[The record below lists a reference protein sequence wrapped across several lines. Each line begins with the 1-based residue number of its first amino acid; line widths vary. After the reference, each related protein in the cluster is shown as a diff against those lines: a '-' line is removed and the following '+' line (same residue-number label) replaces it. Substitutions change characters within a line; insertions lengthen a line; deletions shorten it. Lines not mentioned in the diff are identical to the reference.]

1 MVDQPRKRL
10 PWWSHT
16 GTAIA
21 ADATPLAYAWG
32 GPDKARAIVCANG
45 VGVSTFFWDYV
56 AEHFTPDHRVVVW
69 DYRGHGASGRARDL
83 KGISMA
89 TTADDMARVMDA
101 CDIDRALL
109 LGHSMG
115 CQVILEF
122 WRLFPDRVLGLV
134 PMLGSYGHPAD
145 TFLDPRVGR
154 AVYRT
159 AYKLSTTIPDIM
171 NVATKLAMRS
181 PLAWPFARLSGL
193 VHPDLCKR
201 SDLDP
206 YLEHLSLL
214 DTEVFVEFTRTAQE
228 HDASP
233 WLGDIHVPTLV
244 VAGER
249 DLFTPRH
256 LSLEMAQRIS
266 DAELLEIPRGSHAA
280 LIEQPELINLRLE
293 KFLRE
298 RIVPFE
304 AATPAPV
311 APLSS
316 VAPPPSVPPGRS
328 GVPTGAAPE
337 EAASGA
343 ALPSEATT
351 DAHAPARVATPPLHP
366 RGVLST

>member
-1 MVDQPRKRL
+1 
-10 PWWSHT
+10 
-16 GTAIA
+16 
-21 ADATPLAYAWG
+21 
-32 GPDKARAIVCANG
+32 
-45 VGVSTFFWDYV
+45 
-56 AEHFTPDHRVVVW
+56 
-69 DYRGHGASGRARDL
+69 
-83 KGISMA
+83 
-89 TTADDMARVMDA
+89 
-101 CDIDRALL
+101 
-109 LGHSMG
+109 
-115 CQVILEF
+115 
-122 WRLFPDRVLGLV
+122 
-134 PMLGSYGHPAD
+134 
-145 TFLDPRVGR
+145 
-154 AVYRT
+154 
-159 AYKLSTTIPDIM
+159 M

-304 AATPAPV
+304 AATPAPL
-311 APLSS
+311 APMSS
-316 VAPPPSVPPGRS
+316 MAPPPPVSAEPPG
-328 GVPTGAAPE
+328 
-337 EAASGA
+337 EAVS
-343 ALPSEATT
+343 PSEATT
-351 DAHAPARVATPPLHP
+351 DAQAPARVATPPLHP
-366 RGVLST
+366 RGLLST

>member
-1 MVDQPRKRL
+1 MVDQPKKRT

-16 GTAIA
+16 GTAVA
-21 ADATPLAYAWG
+21 ADGTPLAYAAG
-32 GPDKARAIVCANG
+32 GPDAKSGARAIVCANG

-56 AEHFTPDHRVVVW
+56 AERFTADHRVVVW

-83 KGISMA
+83 KGLTMA
-89 TTADDMARVMDA
+89 STADDMARVMDA
-101 CDIDRALL
+101 NDIDRAVL

-122 WRLFPDRVLGLV
+122 WHLFPDRVLGLV
-134 PMLGSYGHPAD
+134 PMLGAYGHPAD

-154 AVYRT
+154 TVFNT
-159 AYKLSTTIPDIM
+159 AYKLSTTLPDFM

-193 VHPDLCKR
+193 VHPQLCKR
-201 SDLDP
+201 SDLEP

-214 DTEVFVEFTRTAQE
+214 DIEVFVEFARTAQE

-233 WLGDIHVPTLV
+233 WLGDIHVPVLV
-244 VAGER
+244 VAGEK
-249 DLFTPRH
+249 DLFTPRR

-266 DAELLEIPRGSHAA
+266 GAELLEIPRGSHAA

-298 RIVPFE
+298 RVSTFE
-304 AATPAPV
+304 AAHTAPKGAHETHKPA
-311 APLSS
+311 A
-316 VAPPPSVPPGRS
+316 
-328 GVPTGAAPE
+328 
-337 EAASGA
+337 
-343 ALPSEATT
+343 
-351 DAHAPARVATPPLHP
+351 
-366 RGVLST
+366 